1 MAISSSSSISP
12 SGADAVHTLIA
23 PLFEQGLLFHGQG
36 ELAKAM
42 YLFEQVLKLAPRHFD
57 ALHLVGIVAF
67 QTGDFEMAAG
77 FFRSAL
83 LVQPDH
89 ATAHSNLGNAL
100 KEMQHLEDALLSYE
114 RALELSG
121 GDADT
126 YYNRGVALQALQ
138 RHADALSSYD
148 QALAIHAGDDQA
160 WNNRAAAL
168 QHSGQ
173 VEAALH
179 SVRQALALNPHN
191 VEAHNQCGTIL
202 QELGRPEEAEASYRR
217 ALELV
222 PDYADAHHKLGG
234 VLLSR
239 GRFRDALR
247 CWDRAI
253 SLNPRLLEAYQQRA
267 IVLRKL
273 NRLKEAR
280 RDLDT
285 VLVLQRELV
294 AAYRQLGTQLQEL
307 GRPESAAR
315 VFGALL
321 ALDDSDADIWQ
332 LHARMLHATGRRELA
347 LLSIARALALQPERG
362 SYHLTHGA
370 ILSASQRY
378 AAAQLA
384 YERAVQLEPR
394 HPGSYTNLGSLL
406 DLIGQPDAALDNYAQ
421 ALALDPDYAQAHWN
435 RSLVYLRRGDYERGW
450 REYEWRWKTTTAGV
464 LKGGRGFSQPAW
476 TGREALAGKTVLLHA
491 EQGLGDMLQF
501 CRYAPL
507 VAQRGASVVLEV
519 PAPLAGL
526 LATLAGVARIVVKGE
541 ALPPFDYHIPMM
553 SLPLAFDTRLDTVPG
568 AAPYLASEPA
578 RVAQWRAL
586 LGAQTR
592 PRVGLVWN
600 GNPSHKND
608 VHRSV
613 PLAQFARLLSERCEF
628 IRLQKELRPADQ
640 PLLDALPVRQVGELL
655 RDFSDTAALCELMDV
670 VITVDTSVA
679 IWPARWASRCGC
691 CCRRRSS
698 GAGWS
703 RARTVRG
710 IRARPCTASRNAAT
724 GRRSSMRWRRIWTSW
739 PRASRAPST
748 RSWLRPK
755 RCARRRQPRG
765 QACRLTEPQ
774 VFARKKIPGIV
785 PGFFIAQPVCRPRL
799 CVLTQFGGA
808 LFGGGAFRIV
818 QHRAFARIAEVD
830 GQADHQPDAEGD
842 PGGFAQVGHQH
853 HAEDHGQCRHHR
865 HARAAEGA
873 FQVGTLLAQDDHGHR
888 HQAERG
894 QRADVDQLG
903 QHVERHHGGDQAED
917 DADQP
922 GGEERRLEARVHR
935 RQAFRQQ
942 AIARHGVDDAGLAE
956 GHHQDHGG
964 HAEDGAEVDEAGEPV
979 LTGVFERQRDR
990 VVDAEELL
998 VGHDAGHDGRHD
1010 HIQHGAGGQRADDA
1024 DRQVALGALDF
1035 LGGRGDGVEAD
1046 EGEEHQRRRAQHAVD
1061 AEGHE
1066 GVPVG
1071 RLHVARA
1078 DEDEQHHDAELDRHH
1093 DVVQARRF
1101 THAPA
1106 QHGRQQQHDAQR
1118 RQVDQGGHAG
1128 QRAGRGRQRHG
1139 QVYPEAGDQRLEVAG
1154 PADRHG
1160 RRGQAVF
1167 EQQVPAYHP
1176 CGQLADGGVGVG
1188 VDRAGHRHGR
1198 GEFGVAQ
1205 RGEAAGDG
1213 GDDEGQGQRRAGR
1226 DGAGAGQHEDTGA
1239 DDGAYAHQDQV
1250 EGAEDFGQA
1259 ARLAARGNHIVEVFG
1274 AKNTQN
1280 ASPVFMVIPAS
1291 QCAARGNR
1299 PALAVHRI
1307 IVCCGDAGNSYLLR
1321 RGRVCLAGYV
1331 SGYYLYASARL
1342 PAMRSSRRCRPIFP

>member
-42 YLFEQVLKLAPRHFD
+42 YLFEQVLKLAPKHFD

-138 RHADALSSYD
+138 RHADALRSYD
-148 QALAIHAGDDQA
+148 QALAINAGDDQA

-173 VEAALH
+173 VGAALH

-234 VLLSR
+234 LLLSR

-315 VFGALL
+315 MFGALL

-332 LHARMLHATGRRELA
+332 LHARMLHATGR
-347 LLSIARALALQPERG
+347 RALALQPERG

-553 SLPLAFDTRLDTVPG
+553 SLPLAFDTRLDAVPG

-628 IRLQKELRPADQ
+628 ISLQKELRPADQ

-655 RDFSDTAALCELMDV
+655 RDLSDTAALCELMDV

-679 IWPARWASRCGC
+679 HLAGALGKPVWLLLQAPFEWRWLEQGTDSPWYPSATLYRQSQ
-691 CCRRRSS
+691 
-698 GAGWS
+698 
-703 RARTVRG
+703 RG
-710 IRARPCTASRNAAT
+710 DWAPVIDALAADLDQL
-724 GRRSSMRWRRIWTSW
+724 
-739 PRASRAPST
+739 AA
-748 RSWLRPK
+748 
-755 RCARRRQPRG
+755 RQPR
-765 QACRLTEPQ
+765 A
-774 VFARKKIPGIV
+774 
-785 PGFFIAQPVCRPRL
+785 
-799 CVLTQFGGA
+799 
-808 LFGGGAFRIV
+808 
-818 QHRAFARIAEVD
+818 
-830 GQADHQPDAEGD
+830 
-842 PGGFAQVGHQH
+842 
-853 HAEDHGQCRHHR
+853 
-865 HARAAEGA
+865 
-873 FQVGTLLAQDDHGHR
+873 
-888 HQAERG
+888 
-894 QRADVDQLG
+894 
-903 QHVERHHGGDQAED
+903 
-917 DADQP
+917 
-922 GGEERRLEARVHR
+922 
-935 RQAFRQQ
+935 
-942 AIARHGVDDAGLAE
+942 
-956 GHHQDHGG
+956 
-964 HAEDGAEVDEAGEPV
+964 
-979 LTGVFERQRDR
+979 
-990 VVDAEELL
+990 
-998 VGHDAGHDGRHD
+998 
-1010 HIQHGAGGQRADDA
+1010 
-1024 DRQVALGALDF
+1024 
-1035 LGGRGDGVEAD
+1035 
-1046 EGEEHQRRRAQHAVD
+1046 
-1061 AEGHE
+1061 
-1066 GVPVG
+1066 
-1071 RLHVARA
+1071 
-1078 DEDEQHHDAELDRHH
+1078 
-1093 DVVQARRF
+1093 
-1101 THAPA
+1101 
-1106 QHGRQQQHDAQR
+1106 
-1118 RQVDQGGHAG
+1118 
-1128 QRAGRGRQRHG
+1128 
-1139 QVYPEAGDQRLEVAG
+1139 
-1154 PADRHG
+1154 
-1160 RRGQAVF
+1160 
-1167 EQQVPAYHP
+1167 
-1176 CGQLADGGVGVG
+1176 
-1188 VDRAGHRHGR
+1188 
-1198 GEFGVAQ
+1198 
-1205 RGEAAGDG
+1205 
-1213 GDDEGQGQRRAGR
+1213 
-1226 DGAGAGQHEDTGA
+1226 
-1239 DDGAYAHQDQV
+1239 
-1250 EGAEDFGQA
+1250 
-1259 ARLAARGNHIVEVFG
+1259 
-1274 AKNTQN
+1274 
-1280 ASPVFMVIPAS
+1280 
-1291 QCAARGNR
+1291 
-1299 PALAVHRI
+1299 
-1307 IVCCGDAGNSYLLR
+1307 
-1321 RGRVCLAGYV
+1321 
-1331 SGYYLYASARL
+1331 
-1342 PAMRSSRRCRPIFP
+1342 